1 MSDPSSSFT
10 FVMQRNSTVMN
21 GLFDYDT
28 SGIVEVCQNGVVV
41 TADKKNRRLLRADG
55 TDLHRIES
63 HKILDMSDEG
73 DRWEGDVLVDKPCG
87 WGILYDKEGRVAYE
101 GFRIGKENVCWGCKY
116 YADIEKI
123 EYEGEWYSGMRWGLG
138 IQYDRNGAVMCD
150 GEWVNDRPIEK
161 RAVITPENELLHSH
175 IEELIVSDEC
185 CNDKEWGVLAVR
197 GFVHLTQL
205 KVGNNCFKNAEAVD
219 LIGLPK
225 LEGVT
230 IGNMSFT
237 RVRNEDD
244 TYSSS
249 LYADRKDPKG
259 RFRLKKC
266 PKLRELRVGCF
277 SFYYF
282 NAIKIGDVDALEVI
296 EIGNLHEA
304 SSNFSFASLELKSI
318 QGGKA

>member
-1 MSDPSSSFT
+1 M
-10 FVMQRNSTVMN
+10 
-21 GLFDYDT
+21 Y
-28 SGIVEVCQNGVVV
+28 
-41 TADKKNRRLLRADG
+41 
-55 TDLHRIES
+55 
-63 HKILDMSDEG
+63 
-73 DRWEGDVLVDKPCG
+73 
-87 WGILYDKEGRVAYE
+87 
-101 GFRIGKENVCWGCKY
+101 
-116 YADIEKI
+116 
-123 EYEGEWYSGMRWGLG
+123 
-138 IQYDRNGAVMCD
+138 D

-161 RAVITPENELLHSH
+161 RVVITPENELLHSH
-175 IEELIVSDEC
+175 VKELVVSDEC

-296 EIGNLHEA
+296 EIGNLNEA

>member
-73 DRWEGDVLVDKPCG
+73 DRWEGDVLMDKPCG

-123 EYEGEWYSGMRWGLG
+123 EYEGQWHSGMRWGPG
-138 IQYDRNGAVMCD
+138 VQYDRNGAVMYD

-161 RAVITPENELLHSH
+161 RVVITPENELLHSH
-175 IEELIVSDEC
+175 VKELVVSDEC

-205 KVGNNCFKNAEAVD
+205 EVGNNCFKNAEAVD

-244 TYSSS
+244 TYSS

-296 EIGNLHEA
+296 EIGNLNEA